1 MSPALS
7 NSLVTLDDIER
18 LQLNDD
24 PVTAQQYCEQL
35 LASSNLSIVEKKRAH
50 NLMARILIDLQ
61 QYAQAIDHLQASQ
74 QCQRT
79 SNDSEK
85 NNDDLATFHQNMAH
99 CFHKLMNWQTA
110 IDHYQQAIHYLRLCN
125 ATQSLALTHNNLGHA
140 YQQLEQFESALHS
153 YQAAIETNA
162 FAEKPYETAV
172 LYNNIGLLYTKTG
185 NHDKE
190 LYYYQ
195 KAESILSTLD
205 YPSLFASIYNNIG
218 LSYTRQNKYTLALNY
233 LQKSLQIRQNLHGEN
248 HALVAN
254 LYNNIG
260 HCYLTQGKGKDALG
274 YFQKSI
280 AIRQHLNEKDSP
292 FYANA
297 IHNMGIILM
306 HQKQS
311 DTAKQHFEEALSMRQ
326 AIFPPHHPEIAT
338 SYLQLA
344 EYFNSIDDYAT
355 AHHYADQAFQ
365 IFSGS
370 VSDDLDSLSVLNSPE
385 PARLLHILLLKSQLF
400 IDQNPQNIAS
410 QESLI
415 TAYRYAQ
422 TAVLLT
428 DELRKGYRS
437 DGSKLVLASKGIAAL
452 EKSLQICLLLHLQ
465 TQNEAYLAEA
475 FTYSEKSK
483 AVLLLDAIKDAEAKL
498 LSEVDPDL
506 LQKEKYLQQQLFQL
520 DQNIL
525 MERSKA
531 TPDVEKIH
539 KYQATHFDLYN
550 EYETL
555 LSHIEISHPDYHY
568 LKYNIATISIES
580 VQHCLQKCAPK
591 AAMVSYML
599 TNEQLYIFV
608 ITHQS
613 YKVITTSLNVPIGGL
628 VEDFMAA
635 INFLNHEDFVEL
647 GYSLYQ
653 ILLEPAL
660 TEISQHVESLQELI
674 IIPDGELNYLPFEA
688 LLTAV
693 VEGDTPYAKLPYL
706 LHQCDICYH
715 YSATLLY
722 ETMMR
727 PRPPQA
733 NSFCG
738 FAPVY
743 AYEKTDT
750 PHSPTTPTSPV
761 SRKASVDGKNY
772 GELQHSVIELEKIAQ
787 LFDTQA
793 APVQLYLYQNASED
807 NFKQYSPNYKYLH
820 IAAHG
825 ILNKQHPELS
835 GILLYDKHAT
845 DAHKMLYI
853 AETYHLNLN
862 ADLVVLSCCE
872 SGIGKM
878 VRGEGMMAINRGF
891 LYAGAKNIIY
901 TLFKVYDQESAQLTE
916 RLFHEIL
923 LHQHPYHRA
932 LGLAKKHL
940 IAQTNVPPKAWAG
953 FVLLGY

>member
-1 MSPALS
+1 
-7 NSLVTLDDIER
+7 
-18 LQLNDD
+18 
-24 PVTAQQYCEQL
+24 
-35 LASSNLSIVEKKRAH
+35 
-50 NLMARILIDLQ
+50 
-61 QYAQAIDHLQASQ
+61 
-74 QCQRT
+74 
-79 SNDSEK
+79 
-85 NNDDLATFHQNMAH
+85 
-99 CFHKLMNWQTA
+99 
-110 IDHYQQAIHYLRLCN
+110 
-125 ATQSLALTHNNLGHA
+125 
-140 YQQLEQFESALHS
+140 
-153 YQAAIETNA
+153 
-162 FAEKPYETAV
+162 
-172 LYNNIGLLYTKTG
+172 
-185 NHDKE
+185 
-190 LYYYQ
+190 
-195 KAESILSTLD
+195 
-205 YPSLFASIYNNIG
+205 
-218 LSYTRQNKYTLALNY
+218 
-233 LQKSLQIRQNLHGEN
+233 
-248 HALVAN
+248 
-254 LYNNIG
+254 
-260 HCYLTQGKGKDALG
+260 
-274 YFQKSI
+274 
-280 AIRQHLNEKDSP
+280 
-292 FYANA
+292 
-297 IHNMGIILM
+297 
-306 HQKQS
+306 
-311 DTAKQHFEEALSMRQ
+311 
-326 AIFPPHHPEIAT
+326 
-338 SYLQLA
+338 
-344 EYFNSIDDYAT
+344 
-355 AHHYADQAFQ
+355 
-365 IFSGS
+365 
-370 VSDDLDSLSVLNSPE
+370 
-385 PARLLHILLLKSQLF
+385 
-400 IDQNPQNIAS
+400 
-410 QESLI
+410 ESLI

-599 TNEQLYIFV
+599 TNEQLYVFV

-706 LHQCDICYH
+706 LHQCDICYP
-715 YSATLLY
+715 YPATLLY

-835 GILLYDKHAT
+835 GILLY
-845 DAHKMLYI
+845 
-853 AETYHLNLN
+853 
-862 ADLVVLSCCE
+862 
-872 SGIGKM
+872 
-878 VRGEGMMAINRGF
+878 
-891 LYAGAKNIIY
+891 
-901 TLFKVYDQESAQLTE
+901 
-916 RLFHEIL
+916 
-923 LHQHPYHRA
+923 
-932 LGLAKKHL
+932 
-940 IAQTNVPPKAWAG
+940 
-953 FVLLGY
+953 